1 MKLYL
6 VQHGDSLPEEVDP
19 ERPLS
24 ERGRRDV
31 ARLAELLGQ
40 RGIRVRQ
47 IFHSGKTRAR
57 ETAELLAAQVAPGTA
72 VAAMSGISPND
83 PVEPIAER
91 IKGWNDD
98 TLVAGHMPFL
108 GRFAALLFAGNRE
121 PMVVAFQPGSA
132 VCLER
137 AITGTWVMN
146 WMLRP
151 ELLA

>member
-6 VQHGDSLPEEVDP
+6 VQHGDSLPEEVNP

-72 VAAMSGISPND
+72 VAAMSGIGPND
-83 PVEPIAER
+83 PVEPLAER

-98 TLVAGHMPFL
+98 ALVAGHMPFM
-108 GRFAALLFAGNRE
+108 GRLAALLLAGKSE
-121 PMVVAFQPGSA
+121 SMVVAFQPGSA

-137 AITGTWVMN
+137 AVTGTWVMN

>member
-6 VQHGDSLPEEVDP
+6 VQHGDSLPEEVNP

-31 ARLAELLGQ
+31 ARLAEFLG
-40 RGIRVRQ
+40 RRSIRVRQ
-47 IFHSGKTRAR
+47 IYHSGKTRAR

-72 VAAMSGISPND
+72 VAAISGINPND
-83 PVEPIAER
+83 PVAPIAER
-91 IKGWNDD
+91 IKGWDDD
-98 TLVAGHMPFL
+98 TLLAGHMPFM
-108 GRFAALLFAGNRE
+108 GRLAALLLAGKGE
-121 PMVVAFQPGSA
+121 SIIVAFQPGSA

-137 AITGTWVMN
+137 AVTGTWVMN

>member
-6 VQHGDSLPEEVDP
+6 VQHGDSLPEEVNP

-31 ARLAELLGQ
+31 ARLAEFLGQ

-47 IFHSGKTRAR
+47 IYHSGKTRAR
-57 ETAELLAAQVAPGTA
+57 ETAYLLAAQVAPGTA
-72 VAAMSGISPND
+72 AASMSGINPND
-83 PVEPIAER
+83 PVEPVAER

-98 TLVAGHMPFL
+98 TLLAGHMPFM
-108 GRFAALLFAGNRE
+108 GRLAALLLAGKSE
-121 PMVVAFQPGSA
+121 SMVVAFQPGSV

-137 AITGTWVMN
+137 NVTGVWAMN

-151 ELLA
+151 ELLE

>member
-6 VQHGDSLPEEVDP
+6 VQHGDSLPEEVNP

-31 ARLAELLGQ
+31 ARLAEFLG
-40 RGIRVRQ
+40 RRNIRVRR
-47 IFHSGKTRAR
+47 IYHSGKTRAR

-72 VAAMSGISPND
+72 VGAMSGINPND
-83 PVEPIAER
+83 PVEAIAER
-91 IKGWNDD
+91 IKGWDDD
-98 TLVAGHMPFL
+98 TLVAGHMPFM
-108 GRFAALLFAGNRE
+108 GRLAALLLTGKSE
-121 PMVVAFQPGSA
+121 SVVVAFQPGGV

-137 AITGTWVMN
+137 TVTGAWVMD

-151 ELLA
+151 ELLQ

>member
-31 ARLAELLGQ
+31 ARLAEFLGQ
-40 RGIRVRQ
+40 RGIRVGQ
-47 IFHSGKTRAR
+47 IYHSGKTRAR

-72 VAAMSGISPND
+72 AAAMSGINPND
-83 PVEPIAER
+83 PVEPVAER
-91 IKGWNDD
+91 VKGWNDD
-98 TLVAGHMPFL
+98 TLLAGHMPFM
-108 GRFAALLFAGNRE
+108 GRLAALLLAGQRE
-121 PMVVAFQPGSA
+121 GMVVAFQPGSV

-137 AITGTWVMN
+137 TIAGVWTMN

-151 ELLA
+151 ELLQ

>member
-6 VQHGDSLPEEVDP
+6 VQHGDSLPEEVNP

-31 ARLAELLGQ
+31 ARLADFLGQ
-40 RGIRVRQ
+40 RSIRVRQ
-47 IFHSGKTRAR
+47 IYHSGKTRAC

-72 VAAMSGISPND
+72 VAAMSGINPND

-91 IKGWNDD
+91 IKGWHDD
-98 TLVAGHMPFL
+98 TLLAGHMPFM
-108 GRFAALLFAGNRE
+108 GRLAALLLAGKSE
-121 PMVVAFQPGSA
+121 SMVAAFQPGTV

-137 AITGTWVMN
+137 TVTGVWAVN

-151 ELLA
+151 ELLQ

>member
-6 VQHGDSLPEEVDP
+6 VQHGDSLPEEVNP

-31 ARLAELLGQ
+31 ARLAEFLG
-40 RGIRVRQ
+40 RRSIRVRQ
-47 IFHSGKTRAR
+47 IYHSGKTRAR

-72 VAAMSGISPND
+72 AAAMSGINPND
-83 PVEPIAER
+83 PVEPVAER
-91 IKGWNDD
+91 IKGWDDD
-98 TLVAGHMPFL
+98 TLVAGHMPFM
-108 GRFAALLFAGNRE
+108 GRLAALLLAGKSE
-121 PMVVAFQPGSA
+121 SVVVAFQPGSV

-137 AITGTWVMN
+137 SVAGVWAVN

-151 ELLA
+151 ELFQ